1 MRLLALLLL
10 TALATGA
17 RAQHDHAAPTL
28 AADPLVL
35 AETFAVDGLRVD
47 AADPPPGSAVARASA
62 RWADGGYATVVYG
75 RPFARGRVV
84 FGGLVAW
91 DTVWVAGAHRATE
104 LWTTV
109 PLVVGDAPGVTLA
122 PGGHSLFVTPRADG
136 PWTVHVNRA
145 LGMHLADDYDDALD
159 VAAVHVAPTA
169 LATPAEA
176 LTWAFAPDGR
186 ALTLRWAGTEVS
198 LPVLRAVP

>member
-1 MRLLALLLL
+1 MTRLALLL
-10 TALATGA
+10 ALAA
-17 RAQHDHAAPTL
+17 PVAAQTHHHAAPDTG
-28 AADPLVL
+28 AV
-35 AETFAVDGLRVD
+35 AETFVVDGLRVD
-47 AADPPPGSAVARASA
+47 AAAPPPGSAVARAGL
-62 RWADGGYATVVYG
+62 RWADGGYAAVVYG

-91 DTVWVAGAHRATE
+91 GAVWAAGAHRQTE

-122 PGGHSLFVTPRADG
+122 PGGYGLFVTPRAGG

-145 LGMHLADDYDDALD
+145 LGMHLADDYDAALD
-159 VAAVHVAPTA
+159 VATVDVTPTA
-169 LATPAEA
+169 LDAPAEA

-186 ALTLRWAGTEVS
+186 ALFLRWDRTEVS
-198 LPVLRAVP
+198 LPIRRAAP